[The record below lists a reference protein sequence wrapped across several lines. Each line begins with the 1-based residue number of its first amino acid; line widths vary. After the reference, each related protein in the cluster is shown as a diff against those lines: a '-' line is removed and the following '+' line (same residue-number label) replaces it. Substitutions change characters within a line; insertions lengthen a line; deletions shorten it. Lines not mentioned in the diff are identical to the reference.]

1 MTNKIFAGF
10 SCRQLGTD
18 ASVMNA
24 NYGSSCES
32 DEYILVLVVCSL
44 LTIVWAIG
52 IPATLFWEMYK
63 VRELITEGDPD
74 TLQKFEFVL
83 GDYDREHW
91 YWEVVELTRTPPA
104 RKHSMSQLLSSFV
117 PFTLSSG
124 RARQLS
130 GVELYLAQSVSHWL
144 ATHK

>member
-1 MTNKIFAGF
+1 MRVFALLAGMTNKIFAGF

-91 YWEVVELTRTPPA
+91 YWEWHVLHTVHVGWSAIRRTVVIP
-104 RKHSMSQLLSSFV
+104 LL
-117 PFTLSSG
+117 
-124 RARQLS
+124 R
-130 GVELYLAQSVSHWL
+130 
-144 ATHK
+144 